1 VANSSACSRSAA
13 TLFVFLLEGFYELAH
28 EIWRHEAILQAAED
42 ASLNFV
48 PANRRYVA
56 AGAL

>member
-1 VANSSACSRSAA
+1 
-13 TLFVFLLEGFYELAH
+13 LEGFYELAH